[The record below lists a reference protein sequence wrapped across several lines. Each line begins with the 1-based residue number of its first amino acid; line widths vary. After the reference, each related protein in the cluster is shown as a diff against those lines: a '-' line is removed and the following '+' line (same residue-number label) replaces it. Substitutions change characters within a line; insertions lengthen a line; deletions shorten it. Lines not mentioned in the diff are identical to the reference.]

1 MIEKKCLKVVKILF
15 IVCFIYTNISAQTVI
30 ISPKKQIN
38 YKVWDKAIKNST
50 NNNLYLLGGMN
61 FSKQNISLGD
71 YSSNF
76 NYNLNAYNNN
86 VYKTGFFGG
95 LRLDAIYNHKHSYSL
110 EMVLN
115 KFSTGTFYKD
125 GGGSLSPF
133 IGNFSKFKADDQF
146 FTLNT
151 ALHYKKLI
159 LLGDTL
165 KRKFYL
171 VAGPSLETR
180 ISGQSTDNLVNNNY
194 NRFVLRGDIGLE
206 FDNHSYY
213 TLFIHYK
220 QGITSFTQS
229 PIHTTLNSVELGMM
243 IKVSDLF

>member
-1 MIEKKCLKVVKILF
+1 MIKRNISKVVTILF
-15 IVCFIYTNISAQTVI
+15 IVFFIYTDINAQTEI
-30 ISPKKQIN
+30 FTAKKSVN
-38 YKVWDKAIKNST
+38 HKVWDKAFKNINT
-50 NNNLYLLGGMN
+50 NNLYLLGGMN
-61 FSKQNISLGD
+61 FSKQNISMGD

-76 NYNLNAYNNN
+76 NYNLKDYNNN
-86 VYKTGFFGG
+86 VYKPGFFGG
-95 LRLDAIYNHKHSYSL
+95 LRLDGIYNHKHAYSL
-110 EMVLN
+110 EMVLS
-115 KFSTGTFYKD
+115 KISTGTFYKD
-125 GGGSLSPF
+125 GGSLSPF
-133 IGNFSKFKADDQF
+133 IGNFSNFKADDQF

-220 QGITSFTQS
+220 QGITSFTHS

-243 IKVSDLF
+243 VKVSDLF